1 MAPPTT
7 SVPRAIASVTGFV
20 TAAPRFAF
28 SVRRVLCAAL
38 RFDALFAVPRLG
50 EALARFEAVFV
61 ARDVMFA
68 AVRPRALR
76 PLALARDLDAVV
88 FAGVLLRVEATVF
101 FAAARPRAL
110 LPPALARDLDGMVLA
125 GVLFLRVAAVLDPVF
140 LEAAAFFFLGA
151 AVFFVAGRPRALIPP
166 LAFEVA
172 VFDDLAIQDSFEL
185 GSTLPSVVTAT
196 AGKGARISSEQPRN
210 AGDLRA
216 EGAGLRSVSSE
227 SPRLR
232 TPRQCGIAG

>member
-20 TAAPRFAF
+20 TAAPRVAF
-28 SVRRVLCAAL
+28 SRRVLCAAL

-110 LPPALARDLDGMVLA
+110 LTPALARDLDGMVLA
-125 GVLFLRVAAVLDPVF
+125 GVLFCKSPLSWILSF
-140 LEAAAFFFLGA
+140 L
-151 AVFFVAGRPRALIPP
+151 RPRP
-166 LAFEVA
+166 F
-172 VFDDLAIQDSFEL
+172 SF
-185 GSTLPSVVTAT
+185 
-196 AGKGARISSEQPRN
+196 
-210 AGDLRA
+210 
-216 EGAGLRSVSSE
+216 
-227 SPRLR
+227 
-232 TPRQCGIAG
+232 

>member
-1 MAPPTT
+1 
-7 SVPRAIASVTGFV
+7 V